1 MLFITLVEY
10 AMICE
15 LEAKYI
21 FIKSLSVK
29 IFNYIHFLLHS
40 SFNGNKRLSSIEDDV
55 IMVSLLCTMQEL
67 GNEAI

>member
-1 MLFITLVEY
+1 MQSLETVRLFITLVEY

-21 FIKSLSVK
+21 FIKILSVK
-29 IFNYIHFLLHS
+29 LLNYIHFLLHS

-55 IMVSLLCTMQEL
+55 FENTPLDEL
-67 GNEAI
+67 